1 MFALTE
7 FHATLAADNDDG
19 DDGGNEIQLN
29 EEDSSSQAMTVKVI
43 QKYQK
48 LKLQQKKCL
57 KNGNFEAASR
67 NLFDKERERER
78 RVADLFIFMLEF
90 CQFHFLKTGNNLEQ
104 K

>member
-67 NLFDKERERER
+67 NLFDKERERGEL
-78 RVADLFIFMLEF
+78 VICLFFMIEF

>member
-67 NLFDKERERER
+67 NLFDKERERGELLIC
-78 RVADLFIFMLEF
+78 LFFMLEF

>member
-48 LKLQQKKCL
+48 LKQCVIALQALALTHLNKYDVVT
-57 KNGNFEAASR
+57 ASLELSWHLTA
-67 NLFDKERERER
+67 LF
-78 RVADLFIFMLEF
+78 
-90 CQFHFLKTGNNLEQ
+90 
-104 K
+104 

>member
-67 NLFDKERERER
+67 NLFDKEIEREIEIDRERERERER
-78 RVADLFIFMLEF
+78 RVGDLFIFYA
-90 CQFHFLKTGNNLEQ
+90 
-104 K
+104 